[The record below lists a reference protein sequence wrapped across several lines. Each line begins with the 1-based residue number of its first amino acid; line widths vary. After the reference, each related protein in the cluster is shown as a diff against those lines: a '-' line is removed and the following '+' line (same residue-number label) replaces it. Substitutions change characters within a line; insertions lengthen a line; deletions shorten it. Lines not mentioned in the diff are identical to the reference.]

1 MASIPSPTRTTRP
14 ESSPRCARE
23 LVRAANDRTAS
34 SDIHPVARTRVAPG
48 RARILTTLALLPSVP
63 DPQARHIT
71 TAEYK
76 PGARHT
82 LTVYTPV
89 EGEFILTASAG
100 AFEDFGQ
107 RLDGHLGY
115 GLGLGC
121 PDCCGGRRYNVKI
134 HLTEN
139 HIIWNAPSNATS
151 TADVTFKVTAAAGG
165 RDGFRVN
172 SVVFHANPSLPA
184 PGDASSAPPAPS
196 HLLFPPPYAAPPYIV
211 NAINPKFVLHGW
223 IMTIAWGA
231 LVPFGVWAARFA
243 RAPPDAPPA
252 RSATLESIRSGW
264 FRLHWILNTAGLA
277 FAAVGWLLAH
287 TATDEDMGEDAHFS
301 SDHAW
306 FGAATLALGA
316 YQPLNAYLR
325 PPNPTPQELAGGKS
339 APRRRWEWVHRLS
352 GVAALIASVVA
363 VTTGCDRAVVWGATR
378 GGKAGKAAYVVWLGA
393 VIWITIFLEF
403 ARRRERKAT
412 GADRAMR
419 AQTFVEL
426 PEDVCLGDGEGH
438 RESPEEAA

>member
-34 SDIHPVARTRVAPG
+34 SDIHPARTRVAPG

-151 TADVTFKVTAAAGG
+151 TADVTFKVTAAA
-165 RDGFRVN
+165 
-172 SVVFHANPSLPA
+172 
-184 PGDASSAPPAPS
+184 
-196 HLLFPPPYAAPPYIV
+196 
-211 NAINPKFVLHGW
+211 
-223 IMTIAWGA
+223 
-231 LVPFGVWAARFA
+231 
-243 RAPPDAPPA
+243 
-252 RSATLESIRSGW
+252 E
-264 FRLHWILNTAGLA
+264 
-277 FAAVGWLLAH
+277 
-287 TATDEDMGEDAHFS
+287 
-301 SDHAW
+301 
-306 FGAATLALGA
+306 AATGSASTPSSSTPTPPSPRPA
-316 YQPLNAYLR
+316 TRHPR
-325 PPNPTPQELAGGKS
+325 PPRLPISSSRRPTPR
-339 APRRRWEWVHRLS
+339 PR
-352 GVAALIASVVA
+352 
-363 VTTGCDRAVVWGATR
+363 T
-378 GGKAGKAAYVVWLGA
+378 
-393 VIWITIFLEF
+393 
-403 ARRRERKAT
+403 
-412 GADRAMR
+412 
-419 AQTFVEL
+419 
-426 PEDVCLGDGEGH
+426 
-438 RESPEEAA
+438 